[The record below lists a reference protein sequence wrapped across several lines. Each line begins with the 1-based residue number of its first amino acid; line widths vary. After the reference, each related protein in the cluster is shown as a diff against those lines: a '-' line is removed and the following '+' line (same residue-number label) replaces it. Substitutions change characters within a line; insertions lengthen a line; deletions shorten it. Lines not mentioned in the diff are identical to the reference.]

1 MEAFYLLATILSNF
15 LKSLTLSLLLLFRTL
30 LPRHWFSRSSF
41 NSLESVSLYEGT
53 VWHERRRPVRHSF
66 RYPVRYALYN
76 LDHAPHAPPD
86 HLSADQARQIASTN
100 GQVYVYARHS
110 HPHVKLFLFM
120 FLSVTLFWGL
130 SLRFIQLCHM
140 LMCKG
145 VNFFFFLGQFAF
157 DNTSECGIRTKP
169 TECVLL
175 LRCWS
180 WSPRLCLYSAFEEVH
195 CWGVWFFTIDLD
207 F

>member
-120 FLSVTLFWGL
+120 FLSVTLF
-130 SLRFIQLCHM
+130 
-140 LMCKG
+140 
-145 VNFFFFLGQFAF
+145 
-157 DNTSECGIRTKP
+157 
-169 TECVLL
+169 
-175 LRCWS
+175 
-180 WSPRLCLYSAFEEVH
+180 
-195 CWGVWFFTIDLD
+195 
-207 F
+207 